1 MRKLPSIDAAQV
13 DMVLKRL
20 SETNQD
26 IVGVLVIS
34 SEGLMLTGRIPKN
47 MDEDLASAV
56 FTALG
61 SIAQRVSQQIELGNV
76 IQLIMFSEKG
86 GVLIRCGKKSS
97 LVVLM
102 KPDANL
108 GLILMDVMKVI
119 KEIEDVLG

>member
-1 MRKLPSIDAAQV
+1 MRELPSIDIAQV
-13 DMVLKRL
+13 DMALRKL

-26 IVGVLVIS
+26 IMGILIIS
-34 SEGLMLTGRIPKN
+34 SEGLMLAGKLPKN
-47 MDEDLASAV
+47 MDEDLVSAA

-76 IQLIMFSEKG
+76 VQLVMFSEKG
-86 GVLIRCGKKSS
+86 GVLIRSGKRSS

-108 GLILMDVMKVI
+108 GLILMDMMNVM
-119 KEIEDVLG
+119 KEIEDVL